1 MGTSNDTAGP
11 IKRKKAR
18 KVAKNRSLRNHLVTY
33 NNTGATN
40 HRIIEKIRLEL
51 FFGFHL
57 DQPPAQM
64 RASFKSR
71 SGCLPKQLNKNRQ
84 TSKFMGTTTLTDHH
98 KLEGVI

>member
-18 KVAKNRSLRNHLVTY
+18 KVAKNRSLQNHLVKC

-40 HRIIEKIRLEL
+40 HRIIEKIRLEM

-64 RASFKSR
+64 RASFKR

-84 TSKFMGTTTLTDHH
+84 TSTFMSTTTLTDHH
-98 KLEGVI
+98 KLEGAI